1 MLKGNSYFKVDGME
15 ALIFM
20 GSMVSAVKMS
30 YFEYLMSGMCMNV
43 SVAIDFTASNGS
55 VNNPYSLHYYD
66 AK

>member
-1 MLKGNSYFKVDGME
+1 ME

>member
-1 MLKGNSYFKVDGME
+1 MD
-15 ALIFM
+15 ALISM
-20 GSMVSAVKMS
+20 GSMVSAVKMN

-55 VNNPYSLHYYD
+55 VNNPKSLHYYD